1 MVEHDVIVVGAGFTG
16 LTAASE
22 LAAAG
27 LDVLLLEARDW
38 VGGKVE
44 SFVLPNGTRVDTGGQ
59 FFCRDM
65 HELMA
70 LVSAQGRKPVMTHYD
85 GETVYRPPISQE
97 QGYERWRG
105 VDALRDRMIAT
116 NPDDPELAKLTVADW
131 VARQEDVSPDVR
143 KSFLR
148 LIKGLWCRSPEEV
161 SFTWLASN
169 DRRITNTYS
178 EMEMFLPET
187 VHAVAEALAEKLGG
201 RLKLNAPVTRI
212 EHSEAGVTVTAVGGE
227 RLSARRLVLAAPPV
241 MIRKIDFAP
250 ALPDRLSQALDAWS
264 PGLSI
269 KVQVSYD
276 RPFWHAKGLSGAVM
290 WHEPQGLYA
299 CDASRGDYAGLVI
312 FIGGPEAE
320 HWHGRPQEELI
331 DFVREQLTEAFGP
344 EGGAAQDIHIRD
356 WVNDLWS
363 DGAYSDVVTR
373 LDAPDTEDVL
383 RQGLAAVR
391 FASSELA
398 FSYPGYIEGAII
410 AGRRVAEEITGEL
423 SVGRRNASAG

>member
-1 MVEHDVIVVGAGFTG
+1 MVERDVIVVGAGFTG
-16 LTAASE
+16 LTAARE
-22 LAAAG
+22 LIAAG
-27 LDVLLLEARDW
+27 MDVLLLEARDR

-44 SFVLPNGTRVDTGGQ
+44 STVLSSGTRVDTGGQ

-65 HELMA
+65 TELTGLIA
-70 LVSAQGRKPVMTHYD
+70 AQGRKPVMTHYD
-85 GETVYRPPISQE
+85 GETIYRPPISQE

-116 NPDDPELAKLTVADW
+116 RPDDPELAKLTVADW
-131 VARQEDVSPDVR
+131 VARQEDVSADVR

-161 SFTWLASN
+161 SFAWLASN

-187 VHAVAEALAEKLGG
+187 VHAVADTLAATLGD
-201 RLKLNAPVTRI
+201 RLKLNTPVTHI
-212 EHSEAGVTVTAVGGE
+212 EHSDAGVTVTAGGE
-227 RLSARRLVLAAPPV
+227 RFSARRLVLAVPPV
-241 MIRKIDFAP
+241 MIRKLDFAP
-250 ALPDRLSQALDAWS
+250 ALPERLFHALDAWS

-269 KVQVSYD
+269 KVLVSYD
-276 RPFWHAKGLSGAVM
+276 EPFWHKKGLSGAVM

-299 CDASRGDYAGLVI
+299 CDASCGDYAGQVI

-320 HWHGRPQEELI
+320 YWHRRPQEELV
-331 DFVREQLTEAFGP
+331 DFIREQLTAAFGP
-344 EGGAAQDIHIRD
+344 QGGSARDIHIRD
-356 WVNDLWS
+356 WVNDPWS

-373 LDAPDTEDVL
+373 LDAPGAEDIL
-383 RQGLAAVR
+383 REGLASVR

-398 FSYPGYIEGAII
+398 LSYPGYIEGAII
-410 AGRRVAEEITGEL
+410 AGKWIAHEIVRDLDAGNRK
-423 SVGRRNASAG
+423 VNAG